1 MKNYFT
7 NKTSN
12 TLKKKMLIQPFFVD
26 QRLKTKK
33 VIKGMGNNYSWSQN
47 TISKGIEADLKK
59 GRSQDFSE
67 QTTES
72 ENDEV
77 LDEIH
82 HEAKIELSLVN
93 QAIQRIEQ
101 NKYGSCSQCEEPINP
116 ERLTA
121 LPYTNTCINCAQ

>member
-1 MKNYFT
+1 MENDKIHA
-7 NKTSN
+7 SL
-12 TLKKKMLIQPFFVD
+12 TLKKTQLVERIAA
-26 QRLKTKK
+26 
-33 VIKGMGNNYSWSQN
+33 
-47 TISKGIEADLKK
+47 IEADLKK